1 MRTLKVVLTAV
12 TISFCFFIVSSYGAD
27 VAKIGVVDFQRIF
40 GTSIAGKQ
48 AKAEI
53 QKQGKKMEAD
63 LKSKYAEIEETKK
76 KLEREAL
83 VMSKEMRE
91 EKERDIRIRIND
103 FKSLQKR
110 YESNMRDVEKKFI
123 TRIKKELFE
132 IVQEM
137 GKNEG
142 YLLIIERISVL
153 YSPKTVDITD
163 KIIQKYNT
171 VFAEKKEN
179 KTTTE
184 GTE

>member
-1 MRTLKVVLTAV
+1 MRTLKVVLMAV
-12 TISFCFFIVSSYGAD
+12 MVSFCFFIVSSYGAD
-27 VAKIGVVDFQRIF
+27 VAKIGIVDFQRIF

-53 QKQGKKMEAD
+53 QKQGKEMEAD
-63 LKSKYAEIEETKK
+63 LKSKYAEIEEIKN

-91 EKERDIRIRIND
+91 EKERNLRIRIND

-110 YESNMRDVEKKFI
+110 YESNMRNVEKKFI
-123 TRIKKELFE
+123 TRIKKELFG
-132 IVQEM
+132 IVQEI

-142 YLLIIERISVL
+142 YLLIIERVGVL

-163 KIIQKYNT
+163 IIIQKYNAS
-171 VFAEKKEN
+171 FAEKVEDKTKVKKE
-179 KTTTE
+179 E
-184 GTE
+184 

>member
-1 MRTLKVVLTAV
+1 MRTLKVSLAAMVV
-12 TISFCFFIVSSYGAD
+12 SFCFCVVSSYAAD

-63 LKSKYAEIEETKK
+63 LKSKYTEIEEIKK
-76 KLEREAL
+76 KLEHEAL

-91 EKERDIRIRIND
+91 EKERELRIRIND

-110 YESNMRDVEKKFI
+110 YESSMRDVEKGFV
-123 TRIKKELFE
+123 TRIKKDLFKL
-132 IVQEM
+132 VQEI
-137 GKNEG
+137 GKTGG
-142 YLLIIERISVL
+142 YLLIIESAGVL

-163 KIIQKYNT
+163 EIIQKFNAS
-171 VFAEKKEN
+171 FAEKAEN
-179 KTTTE
+179 KAKAKE
-184 GTE
+184 E